1 MARTSVPERGQ
12 RATFG
17 VESCIII
24 IIENLIR
31 CHVGWLV
38 GWEAGPRFRR
48 CSTRVERVEEDP
60 VLEDMFGYFCA
71 EYCFFKG
78 NKREEQLSDLHSSRL
93 LLREPSEDK
102 AGQGTNQ
109 GWHAV
114 G

>member
-17 VESCIII
+17 VVSWIII

-48 CSTRVERVEEDP
+48 CATRVERVEEDP
-60 VLEDMFGYFCA
+60 IL
-71 EYCFFKG
+71 
-78 NKREEQLSDLHSSRL
+78 
-93 LLREPSEDK
+93 
-102 AGQGTNQ
+102 
-109 GWHAV
+109 
-114 G
+114 